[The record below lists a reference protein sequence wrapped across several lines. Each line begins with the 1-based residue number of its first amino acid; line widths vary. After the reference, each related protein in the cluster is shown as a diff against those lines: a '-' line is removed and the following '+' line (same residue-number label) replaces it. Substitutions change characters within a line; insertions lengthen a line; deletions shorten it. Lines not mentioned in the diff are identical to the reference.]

1 VTPWNSD
8 QSRFSTCSQFRQCHF
23 DRPLAAQHGV
33 AGAQERASVVSAVP
47 HILRGRDHPRQ
58 AFNAL
63 TFLGLQLLAPAVE
76 SGRRDDPLHQGR
88 RIGRVAVDVARNS
101 AERGLGQPGLHL
113 LLELFD
119 RGNPSTK
126 TQNLGD
132 LARLHHG
139 CIEESTQFA
148 ATVGYTRFS
157 ASSATRLRD

>member
-1 VTPWNSD
+1 MAW
-8 QSRFSTCSQFRQCHF
+8 
-23 DRPLAAQHGV
+23 

-58 AFNAL
+58 AFNAF

-76 SGRRDDPLHQGR
+76 SGRQDDPLHQGR
-88 RIGRVAVDVARNS
+88 RIGRAAVDVARNS

-139 CIEESTQFA
+139 CIHADNCQLQL
-148 ATVGYTRFS
+148 
-157 ASSATRLRD
+157 TRLRSVQPVPGGAIRCNCFWRFEDSRFASTS